1 MKESQRAES
10 LYKKN
15 NSNKEQRNQ
24 NPLIDRIRRK
34 ERKRRQDFELGTT
47 GIKEKR
53 RIRKVLRAN
62 NVKENLPRR

>member
-34 ERKRRQDFELGTT
+34 ERKRR
-47 GIKEKR
+47 
-53 RIRKVLRAN
+53 
-62 NVKENLPRR
+62 